1 MNLCIDFLSS
11 INIVDGIAKYT
22 GGTNYVINLLRLL
35 KQKQL
40 NDVTYYIIVP
50 FGFNHEQIK
59 CDYLFSG
66 DWCNFIYANSII
78 DCDFTNID
86 VVFFPQVNGRVLKKI
101 KKIKSSYTH
110 LKICATLHDRQHN
123 ISKYDWLD
131 RYLYSGF
138 RRSGIP
144 DLIYFYLKKLCFDL
158 TFGERICCIDF
169 VFTDSNYSLQ
179 KLLHKN
185 INNIKYY
192 SPGNLFA
199 QYEQDVHRGK
209 YILFVSGGR
218 PEKNMIRTLIAF
230 NKYVYTYHTK
240 LKMIITGVSDY
251 QISNIYSCNLL
262 RKEFLDQFVE
272 FKGYVS
278 YEELAYLYA
287 NCRYVVFPSKG
298 EGYGLPIIEALSYGK
313 TVLASRVTS
322 IPEVAGCAVKYINP
336 YDIESIISGFAF
348 FENDANLERY
358 ESYIIERKKII
369 HSMVEQDINILI
381 DDIKNIMR

>member
-1 MNLCIDFLSS
+1 
-11 INIVDGIAKYT
+11 
-22 GGTNYVINLLRLL
+22 
-35 KQKQL
+35 
-40 NDVTYYIIVP
+40 
-50 FGFNHEQIK
+50 
-59 CDYLFSG
+59 
-66 DWCNFIYANSII
+66 
-78 DCDFTNID
+78 
-86 VVFFPQVNGRVLKKI
+86 
-101 KKIKSSYTH
+101 
-110 LKICATLHDRQHN
+110 
-123 ISKYDWLD
+123 
-131 RYLYSGF
+131 
-138 RRSGIP
+138 
-144 DLIYFYLKKLCFDL
+144 
-158 TFGERICCIDF
+158 
-169 VFTDSNYSLQ
+169 
-179 KLLHKN
+179 
-185 INNIKYY
+185 
-192 SPGNLFA
+192 
-199 QYEQDVHRGK
+199 
-209 YILFVSGGR
+209 
-218 PEKNMIRTLIAF
+218 
-230 NKYVYTYHTK
+230 
-240 LKMIITGVSDY
+240 MIITGVSDY

-348 FENDANLERY
+348 FENDSNLERY